1 VLQIFLLTYLIVN
14 FRKMLLIMIG
24 VLVSESVKT
33 EQCPFAEECG
43 GGQRMVVARP
53 LGCGQRSE
61 LSSVL

>member
-1 VLQIFLLTYLIVN
+1 
-14 FRKMLLIMIG
+14 MIG